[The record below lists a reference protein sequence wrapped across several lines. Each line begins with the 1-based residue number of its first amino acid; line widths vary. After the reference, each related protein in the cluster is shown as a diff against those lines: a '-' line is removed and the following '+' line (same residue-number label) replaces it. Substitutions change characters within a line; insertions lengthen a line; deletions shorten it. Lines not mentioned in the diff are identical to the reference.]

1 MFAAR
6 CTYTHTCSHTCG
18 RTNAHLRIPPVAT
31 DLADRESLTDM
42 TVHGDIL
49 ARKGIRGRSTV
60 ETNNSNI
67 FSRILD
73 SGVSNEEKDLYVMD
87 EDDEDLENDSSTA
100 LFVWPLPKRVVTGP
114 SGGMLS
120 IDPEFSIKSQSPSK
134 LLSAGIVRYEAIIK
148 KMASPM
154 DLKGCQK
161 PGVRHVT
168 IKLESDGEDLN
179 LDTSYQYSLVIS
191 SDTGCTIHAASPY
204 GAL

>member
-1 MFAAR
+1 
-6 CTYTHTCSHTCG
+6 
-18 RTNAHLRIPPVAT
+18 
-31 DLADRESLTDM
+31 M

-60 ETNNSNI
+60 EINDSNI

-73 SGVSNEEKDLYVMD
+73 SNEEKDLYEMAED
-87 EDDEDLENDSSTA
+87 EDEEGFENDSNTA
-100 LFVWPLPKRVVTGP
+100 LFVWPLPKGVVSGP

-134 LLSAGIVRYEAIIK
+134 ILSAGIVRYEAIIK
-148 KMASPM
+148 KMAYPM
-154 DLKGCQK
+154 NLRGCQK